1 MSGKTKRVTKSKFAG
16 MVAPLVVGSGVA
28 MREAIDMRIKVDPKD
43 LARVDDLMSSVL
55 GACDSVEASAK
66 QIVSAMESS
75 QKRLYRRVQIVVQ
88 DEEGSQLANSVFD
101 LKEANELIARVN
113 GTDIRASISQ
123 TATE

>member
-1 MSGKTKRVTKSKFAG
+1 MSGKTKKATRSKFAG
-16 MVAPLVVGSGVA
+16 LIAPPLVA
-28 MREAIDMRIKVDPKD
+28 KREALDMRIKVDPKD

-75 QKRLYRRVQIVVQ
+75 QKRLYRRVQIIIQ

-123 TATE
+123 IATE